1 MVGHIPGNDE
11 EVGLLAHRADLVG
24 KPLERTGLELV
35 LEIPAERLAERARD
49 EGRARFR
56 ECLEGVGEVEV
67 RVEDAHAARRSLR
80 AHADVEG

>member
-11 EVGLLAHRADLVG
+11 EVGLLARRADLVG

-56 ECLEGVGEVEV
+56 ECLEWECQPEV
-67 RVEDAHAARRSLR
+67 APL
-80 AHADVEG
+80 